1 VANGADGAIKSKLEA
16 GLYRRMSSRFAMV
29 NEKSLVPVDRIEKAI
44 LLIRRQ
50 KVMLDAD
57 LASLYGVETR
67 VLVQAVKRNIE
78 RFPDDFMFQ
87 LNREEVDVLRSQIVT
102 LKRGRGQHSKYLPY
116 AFTEQGVA
124 MLSSVL
130 RSPRAIQVNIEIMR
144 AFIRLRQ
151 MLASHAELARKLDA
165 LEKKYDAQ
173 FKQVF
178 EAIRQL
184 MIPPEPKRRPI
195 GFRKGGD

>member
-1 VANGADGAIKSKLEA
+1 MD
-16 GLYRRMSSRFAMV
+16 
-29 NEKSLVPVDRIEKAI
+29 KSLIPAERIEKSI
-44 LLIRRQ
+44 LLIRQQ

-57 LASLYGVETR
+57 LAELYGVETK

-78 RFPDDFMFQ
+78 RFPADFMFQ
-87 LNREEVDVLRSQIVT
+87 LNREEAKFLRSQFVT
-102 LKRGRGQHSKYLPY
+102 LEMGRGQYSKYPTY

-130 RSPRAIQVNIEIMR
+130 RSQRAVQVNIEIMR
-144 AFIRLRQ
+144 TFIRLRR
-151 MLASHAELARKLDA
+151 MLASDAELARKLNE

-173 FKQVF
+173 FQEVF

-184 MIPPEPKRRPI
+184 MTPPEPKRRSI
-195 GFRKGGD
+195 GFQAGNR